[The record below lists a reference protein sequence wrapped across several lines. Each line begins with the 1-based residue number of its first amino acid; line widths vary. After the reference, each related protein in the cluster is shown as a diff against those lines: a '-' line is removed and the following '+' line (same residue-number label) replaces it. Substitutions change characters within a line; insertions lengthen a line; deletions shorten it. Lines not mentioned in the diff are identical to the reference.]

1 MPYLLSRE
9 RNPGVLDNL
18 SELLGV
24 GVMPLPLSDRQTL
37 GNDCHQGS
45 DVPLEPL
52 VLLNYVMVFRSI
64 AHGAIIHAV
73 AAGCNKGLDICQGMQ
88 YNELAVKSKAAR
100 KEETMCDLS
109 RDMLE
114 VMITPLWSPVERPD
128 SPVEE
133 PSDVPELVPVAEE

>member
-1 MPYLLSRE
+1 
-9 RNPGVLDNL
+9 
-18 SELLGV
+18 
-24 GVMPLPLSDRQTL
+24 
-37 GNDCHQGS
+37 
-45 DVPLEPL
+45 
-52 VLLNYVMVFRSI
+52 
-64 AHGAIIHAV
+64 
-73 AAGCNKGLDICQGMQ
+73 MQ